1 MFLFLSPNGWIF
13 LTFFNSSGQI
23 RSHGVSCLVSHSVN
37 NWCYWDL
44 TDVTL
49 ARKQKPYCWCWK
61 KVPAI
66 LLVLERKVTFWLFSP
81 SWLPGYLTHI
91 WLLLFI
97 LDQPF
102 LLPQYKLRG
111 GVSER
116 GFRRFVVFWK
126 VSPRKFLLLIRP
138 LLPSRLPYVFVEG
151 KVIPYFTC
159 SISFFCPLNL
169 IASFQEKS
177 MFLPFTLFIVDVELD
192 LCSLGGTGPG

>member
-1 MFLFLSPNGWIF
+1 MKWTKNIFICQFTHVGGLINKKTALSSTNHRAEALKRFCITVGGVAAAVSVSVQLNQF
-13 LTFFNSSGQI
+13 SQI
-23 RSHGVSCLVSHSVN
+23 LSRQCCLN
-37 NWCYWDL
+37 
-44 TDVTL
+44 
-49 ARKQKPYCWCWK
+49 
-61 KVPAI
+61 
-66 LLVLERKVTFWLFSP
+66 
-81 SWLPGYLTHI
+81 
-91 WLLLFI
+91 
-97 LDQPF
+97 
-102 LLPQYKLRG
+102 KLRG

-159 SISFFCPLNL
+159 SISFFGPLNL

-177 MFLPFTLFIVDVELD
+177 MFLPFTLFRVDVELD